1 VLKTAAGSG
10 AQRADYRQAG
20 SENLLVQQAAQE
32 MMAGEPYDD
41 AAERRAR
48 DSGWRSSAP
57 RR

>member
-1 VLKTAAGSG
+1 MMTAAGSG
-10 AQRADYRQAG
+10 RQQSDYRQAG

-48 DSGWRSSAP
+48 DSGWRSNTT